1 MTGEDVWMM
10 DSIRQDAD
18 RDIVERMCDGD
29 ECVSVLDRW
38 NMLRFKSDMTVTE
51 TMRIDVVSDDGKHPT
66 VIANRCAAISLSF
79 RLRGEVTRWRLRSR

>member
-29 ECVSVLDRW
+29 E
-38 NMLRFKSDMTVTE
+38 
-51 TMRIDVVSDDGKHPT
+51 G
-66 VIANRCAAISLSF
+66 
-79 RLRGEVTRWRLRSR
+79 